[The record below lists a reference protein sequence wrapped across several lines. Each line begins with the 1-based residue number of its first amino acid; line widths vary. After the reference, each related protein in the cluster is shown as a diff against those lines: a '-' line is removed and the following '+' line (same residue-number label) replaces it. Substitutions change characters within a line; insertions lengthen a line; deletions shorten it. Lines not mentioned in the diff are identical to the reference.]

1 MDQSRMRTVCGSGT
15 GQRGPCI
22 VAEAYPEMRSQRLPG
37 PRKELRR
44 TRGRIVSD
52 LGAQN
57 PEVYDTMVYDGQP
70 RLSTRGVYAALYGEP
85 LTILLGVFS
94 IRAGTAHMP

>member
-1 MDQSRMRTVCGSGT
+1 MDQSRMRTVCGPGT

-22 VAEAYPEMRSQRLPG
+22 VAEAYPGMRSQRLPG
-37 PRKELRR
+37 VRKELRR

-70 RLSTRGVYAALYGEP
+70 RLSTRGVHGEP

-94 IRAGTAHMP
+94 IRAGTAHTP